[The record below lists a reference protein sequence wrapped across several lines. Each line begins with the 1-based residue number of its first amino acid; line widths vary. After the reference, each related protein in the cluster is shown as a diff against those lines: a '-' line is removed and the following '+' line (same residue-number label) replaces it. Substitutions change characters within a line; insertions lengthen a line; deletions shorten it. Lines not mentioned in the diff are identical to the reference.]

1 MSLVLE
7 ARKLEDEI
15 AKLQGRLAE
24 IGPEVQDRIDFL
36 DGIKKGCQERGYS
49 LKEIAVELCPE
60 LNRKSFAAADRM
72 DGNRTRAPRM
82 VKRYK
87 NPHTGEVIETKGG
100 NHKGLKQWKDQ
111 YGADEVQNWLQ

>member
-36 DGIKKGCQERGYS
+36 
-49 LKEIAVELCPE
+49 
-60 LNRKSFAAADRM
+60 